1 MEQVPIER
9 NAMDHQVLFIHG
21 AGGYEE
27 DEKLAVDLQDVL
39 GAAYEVQYPQMPNE
53 DNLEYEAWKQQI
65 VTELAALDDEVILL
79 GHSLGGSILL
89 KCLSEE
95 KIDVPIAGLFLIA
108 VPFWNAEGWQVSEY
122 ELEENVASNLPSELP
137 MFFYHSR
144 DDEIVPFSHL
154 ALYAEKLPQATIR
167 KYDTGGHQF
176 NNDLSDVAR
185 DIKRLEKKNS

>member
-1 MEQVPIER
+1 MEQ
-9 NAMDHQVLFIHG
+9 QVLFIHG

-27 DEKLAVDLQDVL
+27 DEKLAVNLQDVL
-39 GAAYEVQYPQMPNE
+39 GAAYKVRYPRMPNE
-53 DNLEYEAWKQQI
+53 DHPKYEAWKQQI

-95 KIDVPIAGLFLIA
+95 KMDVPIAGLFFIA
-108 VPFWNAEGWQVSEY
+108 LPFWGTEGWQVSEY
-122 ELEENVASNLPSELP
+122 ELEKNVASKLPSELP
-137 MFFYHSR
+137 IFFYHSR

-154 ALYAEKLPQATIR
+154 ALYAEKLPQAAVHECDI
-167 KYDTGGHQF
+167 GGHQF

>member
-1 MEQVPIER
+1 
-9 NAMDHQVLFIHG
+9 MDHQVLFIHG

-39 GAAYEVQYPQMPNE
+39 GGAYEVQYPQMPNE

-65 VTELAALDDEVILL
+65 VTELAALDDAVILL

-108 VPFWNAEGWQVSEY
+108 LPFWGTEGWNVSEY
-122 ELEENVASNLPSELP
+122 ELEKNVASKLPSELP
-137 MFFYHSR
+137 LFFYHSR

-154 ALYAEKLPQATIR
+154 ALYAEKLPQATIHEC
-167 KYDTGGHQF
+167 DTGGHQF
-176 NNDLSDVAR
+176 NNDLSVVAR
-185 DIKRLEKKNS
+185 DIKRLETKNP